1 MSERPQEQ
9 ETVVFEFAALPASIR
24 RTRFRLKQEDGPQ
37 ELVTSEPRV
46 VIGSG
51 PSADFLVPDAT
62 VSRLH
67 CEIVADD
74 SGYLIRDLGST
85 NGTVIGGVRVK
96 ESYLASAARIRA
108 GRATIRF
115 SLLDNADE
123 VALYPDISFGE
134 MVARSAAMR
143 ALFSRLARVA
153 KRDTTLLLEGESGTG
168 KELAARAVHA
178 ASQRRTGPF
187 VVVDCSAIP
196 RNLVEAELFGHVKGA
211 FTGATQ
217 TRPGKFV
224 AAQGGTIFLDEIGE
238 LDLDMQPRLLRVL
251 ERREVHPV
259 GATAP
264 VPVDV
269 RVISATNRNLRRE
282 VNNRTFRED
291 LFYRLAVTSATL
303 PPLRER
309 TEDIPLLIDHF
320 LAQHSAKD
328 GFKYELDRHTR
339 RRLHERPWPGNIR
352 ELRNAVEELVVLGEE
367 SEQPESA
374 SLPSGAVTLGIEPHT
389 PSGAGSSCAIAS
401 FKEEKARLISTFE
414 ADYLKRLLQI
424 HRNNFSASAMSAG
437 LDRVHFLRL
446 LDKHSLRK

>member
-1 MSERPQEQ
+1 MSERPQQQ

-24 RTRFRLKQEDGPQ
+24 RKRFHLKQEDGQQ

-67 CEIVADD
+67 CEIVADEG
-74 SGYLIRDLGST
+74 GYLIRDLGST

-96 ESYLASAARIRA
+96 EAYLASATRIRA
-108 GRATIRF
+108 GRATVRF
-115 SLLDNADE
+115 SLLDNLDE

-143 ALFSRLARVA
+143 ALF
-153 KRDTTLLLEGESGTG
+153 
-168 KELAARAVHA
+168 
-178 ASQRRTGPF
+178 
-187 VVVDCSAIP
+187 
-196 RNLVEAELFGHVKGA
+196 
-211 FTGATQ
+211 
-217 TRPGKFV
+217 
-224 AAQGGTIFLDEIGE
+224 
-238 LDLDMQPRLLRVL
+238 
-251 ERREVHPV
+251 

-303 PPLRER
+303 PALRER

-339 RRLHERPWPGNIR
+339 RRLHERAWPGNIR
-352 ELRNAVEELVVLGEE
+352 ELRNVVEELVILGEE
-367 SEQPESA
+367 SEHAESPTLA
-374 SLPSGAVTLGIEPHT
+374 SGAVTLGIEPNG
-389 PSGAGSSCAIAS
+389 PSGTGEAGAIGS
-401 FKEEKARLISTFE
+401 FKE
-414 ADYLKRLLQI
+414 
-424 HRNNFSASAMSAG
+424 
-437 LDRVHFLRL
+437 
-446 LDKHSLRK
+446 